1 LLKISIL
8 LGNTLFY
15 NQIQMQ
21 IEEVIEILKRE
32 GNPQNLAGM
41 ARYGINT
48 EKAFGINLPT
58 LRALAKR
65 IGNNHELA
73 LGLWETGYHEARM
86 LAAFIDQPASVTKV
100 QMNKWVRDFN
110 SWDICDQTCS
120 ALFDKTPFA
129 YELAHSWSKDEKEY
143 VKRAGFVMMAA
154 LAVHDKKSPDEKLLQ
169 FLPVIEQESHDDRN
183 FVKKAVNWALRQ
195 IGKRSVFLHEHA
207 VNTAQKIA
215 QQDSK
220 SARWIASDALRELND
235 SKVIFRIRTKKS

>member
-1 LLKISIL
+1 
-8 LGNTLFY
+8 
-15 NQIQMQ
+15 M
-21 IEEVIEILKRE
+21 EEIIEILKRE

-48 EKAFGINLPT
+48 EHAFGINLPT

-65 IGNNHELA
+65 IGKNHELA
-73 LGLWETGYHEARM
+73 LDLWKTGYHEARM
-86 LAAFIDQPASVTKV
+86 IAVFTDEPAKVTIQ
-100 QMNKWVRDFN
+100 QMNEWVRDFN

-120 ALFDKTPFA
+120 TLFDKTPFA
-129 YELAHSWSKDEKEY
+129 YELAHSWSKEELEY

-169 FLPVIEQESHDDRN
+169 FLPVIERESHDERN

-195 IGKRSVFLHEHA
+195 IGKRSGFLYEHS
-207 VNTAQKIA
+207 VLTAQKIA

-220 SARWIASDALRELND
+220 TARWIASDALRELND
-235 SKVIFRIRTKKS
+235 PKTIARIKSKKR

>member
-1 LLKISIL
+1 MKKVEKI
-8 LGNTLFY
+8 
-15 NQIQMQ
+15 IQD
-21 IEEVIEILKRE
+21 LKRE

-58 LRALAKR
+58 LRARAKK
-65 IGNNHELA
+65 IGKNHELA

-86 LAAFIDQPASVTKV
+86 LAAFIDDPRKVTNV
-100 QMNKWVRDFN
+100 QTDKWVRDFN

-120 ALFDKTPFA
+120 ALFDKTTFA
-129 YELAHSWSKDEKEY
+129 YELAHSWSKEEKEY

-169 FLPVIEQESHDDRN
+169 FLPVIQRESSDERN

-195 IGKRSVFLHEHA
+195 IGKRSAFLHEHA
-207 VNTAQKIA
+207 IKTAQKIA